1 MRFVLRP
8 KYAFGPGALPAG
20 LVRLRFLAPER
31 STDMGQKGDRAVR
44 RPSNSLI
51 ASNPFLP

>member
-31 STDMGQKGDRAVR
+31 STDMGQKGDSGSSTAK
-44 RPSNSLI
+44 
-51 ASNPFLP
+51 